1 MDPLN
6 REFVELLNASGWTS
20 AEAARQL
27 EVTPGLISQYRSGS
41 TRPSPQMLRLFKLV
55 LVGENPAALQ
65 AAGSSVPNYPEHKNE
80 FGEMNDQL
88 IELKKADPKAFATV
102 KTMIESVT
110 AQAKAKAA
118 ERKEPAPVKVAKLV
132 IDSMHRTATANSAEA
147 VALGAASELTVAG
160 VPHPPATPLPKRAV
174 PAPSAHTPPPAAPA
188 PSRRGGR
195 RAAPRPA
202 PTAPES

>member
-65 AAGSSVPNYPEHKNE
+65 AVGGSVTKYPEHKNE

-102 KTMIESVT
+102 KTMIESVA
-110 AQAKAKAA
+110 AQAAARAA
-118 ERKEPAPVKVAKLV
+118 ERKEPAPVKAASGERRNDAAFLKKL
-132 IDSMHRTATANSAEA
+132 ATAHPLRSE
-147 VALGAASELTVAG
+147 VSERKPRAAST
-160 VPHPPATPLPKRAV
+160 TDSK
-174 PAPSAHTPPPAAPA
+174 S
-188 PSRRGGR
+188 
-195 RAAPRPA
+195 APRPPASKRPSSPPSPPA
-202 PTAPES
+202 PVPVEREP